1 MAVIW
6 SQILRP
12 YPVSDSGWTQSC
24 VSTVVGLC
32 LAGTARL
39 AVPIGSFFLY
49 DSGKQSLLTN
59 QFLYSSLFGEKVK
72 PLTAGINRICQSVA
86 STTNSHGNGV
96 RARDGGGGLIKD
108 LRDNIIP
115 FLLQVLEQ
123 FPFSFEFNS
132 LFLEVNCHAFL
143 VNYWNTQ
150 VFIVR
155 KRLRNVLGNC
165 REKKKC
171 ESPPELSSFSW
182 LERNARKVCTVL
194 EVSRTWGLFGGVGQY
209 RVLFQTEKLLA
220 KNFEPVVVS
229 ALLKRGF
236 SF

>member
-1 MAVIW
+1 M
-6 SQILRP
+6 
-12 YPVSDSGWTQSC
+12 
-24 VSTVVGLC
+24 
-32 LAGTARL
+32 
-39 AVPIGSFFLY
+39 
-49 DSGKQSLLTN
+49 
-59 QFLYSSLFGEKVK
+59 K
-72 PLTAGINRICQSVA
+72 PLAAGINRIFQSVA
-86 STTNSHGNGV
+86 STTNSHGL
-96 RARDGGGGLIKD
+96 GGGGLIKY

-155 KRLRNVLGNC
+155 KRLRNVLGDC
-165 REKKKC
+165 REKNYQ
-171 ESPPELSSFSW
+171 EIPSFSW
-182 LERNARKVCTVL
+182 LERNTRKVCTVL
-194 EVSRTWGLFGGVGQY
+194 EVSQTWGLFGGVGQY
-209 RVLFQTEKLLA
+209 RVLFQTEKLLT
-220 KNFEPVVVS
+220 KSFEPVIVS